1 MQLDR
6 NAINRMVSLNDEQLK
21 ALIRSLAENTGLDLS
36 SFNIS
41 ATDVQSIRRALSG
54 ATDADLER
62 AAEQLRQRPHRP

>member
-6 NAINRMVSLNDEQLK
+6 NAINRILSLNDEQLK

-62 AAEQLRQRPHRP
+62 AAEQLRQRPKRP

>member
-6 NAINRMVSLNDEQLK
+6 NAINRMLSLNDEQLK
-21 ALIRSLAENTGLDLS
+21 SLIRSLAENTGLDLS

-41 ATDVQSIRRALSG
+41 ATDVQSIRCALSG

-62 AAEQLRQRPHRP
+62 AAEQLKQRPKRP

>member
-6 NAINRMVSLNDEQLK
+6 NAINRMLSLNDEQLK

-41 ATDVQSIRRALSG
+41 ATDVQSIRRALSV

-62 AAEQLRQRPHRP
+62 AAEQLKQRPKRP

>member
-6 NAINRMVSLNDEQLK
+6 NAINRMLSLNDEQLK
-21 ALIRSLAENTGLDLS
+21 SLIRSLAENTGLDLS

-62 AAEQLRQRPHRP
+62 AAEQLRQRPKKP

>member
-6 NAINRMVSLNDEQLK
+6 NAINRILSLNDEQLK

-41 ATDVQSIRRALSG
+41 ATDVQSIRRALSV

-62 AAEQLRQRPHRP
+62 AAEQLKQRPKRP

>member
-6 NAINRMVSLNDEQLK
+6 NAINRMLSLNDEQLK
-21 ALIRSLAENTGLDLS
+21 SLIRSLAENTGLDLS

-62 AAEQLRQRPHRP
+62 AAEQLKQRPKRP